1 MSPDIRI
8 DSLIGRTVLDDAGE
22 KVGKIGQVYLDN
34 ENGKPTWVTVKT
46 GLFGRQA
53 FVPIGLLGHTD
64 DGATVPFS
72 ADVLKDSPEI
82 DVAKDLGRSREEAL
96 YRYYGV
102 TRETAD
108 QRAADAG
115 HRYVRP
121 GADDGDTLR

>member
-8 DSLIGRTVLDDAGE
+8 DSLLGRTVLDDAGE

-34 ENGKPTWVTVKT
+34 ENGAPTWVTVKT
-46 GLFGRQA
+46 RGKQA

-64 DGATVPFS
+64 EAATVPFS
-72 ADVLKDSPEI
+72 ADVLKDSPEVE
-82 DVAKDLGRSREEAL
+82 VAKDLNRGREEVL

-102 TRETAD
+102 TREQAD
-108 QRAADAG
+108 QKASEAG

-121 GADDGDTLR
+121 GADDGDALR